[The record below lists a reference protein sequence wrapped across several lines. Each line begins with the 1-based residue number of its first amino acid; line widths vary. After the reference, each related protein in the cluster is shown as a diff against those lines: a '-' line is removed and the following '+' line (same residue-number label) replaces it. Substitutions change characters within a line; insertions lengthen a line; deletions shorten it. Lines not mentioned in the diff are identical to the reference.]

1 MATSYRNSDAA
12 IGLQNHN
19 QNHNQN
25 NSRPI
30 AVDLF
35 AGAGGM
41 TLGFEQAG
49 FDVLAAVEL
58 DPIHA
63 SVHEYN
69 FPFWTTI
76 CRSVSETSA
85 QEIRELSTIGDRD
98 IDVVFGGPP
107 CQGFSLMGKRDLSDD
122 RNSLVFNFLRLVLDL
137 QPKYFVMENVR
148 GMTIGEHR
156 QVLETV
162 MAEFE
167 RHGYQVKQNPQVLN
181 AAHYGVP
188 QNRQRLFLFGCR
200 QGLTLPQYPEAI
212 TQQKADERGD
222 AVANPL
228 GLGGSPHALK
238 GTPSDKRLV
247 QEAALPP
254 APTVAEAIGDLP
266 EANDY
271 PELKLRDWVA
281 ASYGKPSF
289 YARTLRTPG
298 LVKDNYAYGREYST
312 ELLTCSRRTNHTAET
327 IARFEQTIPGKSD
340 RISHFY
346 RLDLAGLCTTLRAGT
361 ASNHGA
367 FTSPRPIHPITPRCI
382 TVREAARLHSYPDW
396 FMFHATKWHG
406 FRQIGNSVPPLLAQ
420 AIAQEIIKALKLV
433 PIKPQRQ
440 FDLVLTE
447 LLQFKMTQAEQYHHL
462 ETRAIARRSISSH
475 RKGI

>member
-1 MATSYRNSDAA
+1 MATSYQSSNVA
-12 IGLQNHN
+12 NHSSSN
-19 QNHNQN
+19 KSKHR
-25 NSRPI
+25 RPI

-85 QEIRELSTIGDRD
+85 AEIRQRSTIGDRD

-107 CQGFSLMGKRDLSDD
+107 CQGFSLMGKRDISDD

-148 GMTIGEHR
+148 GITIGK
-156 QVLETV
+156 QKKVLERV
-162 MAEFE
+162 MEEFQH
-167 RHGYQVKQNPQVLN
+167 HGYQVRDRPQILN

-188 QNRQRLFLFGCR
+188 QNRQRLFLLGCR
-200 QGLTLPQYPEAI
+200 QDLTLPQYPAAK
-212 TQQKADERGD
+212 TYFVPKSRQQNQPQND
-222 AVANPL
+222 
-228 GLGGSPHALK
+228 
-238 GTPSDKRLV
+238 RL
-247 QEAALPP
+247 LPQT
-254 APTVAEAIGDLP
+254 PTVAAAISDLP
-266 EANDY
+266 EVNHY
-271 PELKLRDWVA
+271 PELKVRDWAV
-281 ASYGKPSF
+281 ASYGKPSQ
-289 YARTLRTPG
+289 YAQQLRIPA
-298 LVKDNYAYGREYST
+298 LVSNNYAYSREYQT
-312 ELLTCSRRTNHTAET
+312 ELLTCSRRTNHTEQT
-327 IARFEQTIPGKSD
+327 IARFSQTMPGKSD

-346 RLDLAGLCTTLRAGT
+346 RLELQGLCTTLRAGT
-361 ASNHGA
+361 ASNRGA

-420 AIAQEIIKALKLV
+420 AIAQQIIEVLEIVPLKPL
-433 PIKPQRQ
+433 QHFNLAQ
-440 FDLVLTE
+440 TE

-462 ETRAIARRSISSH
+462 ETRAIARRSTTKTPSS
-475 RKGI
+475 